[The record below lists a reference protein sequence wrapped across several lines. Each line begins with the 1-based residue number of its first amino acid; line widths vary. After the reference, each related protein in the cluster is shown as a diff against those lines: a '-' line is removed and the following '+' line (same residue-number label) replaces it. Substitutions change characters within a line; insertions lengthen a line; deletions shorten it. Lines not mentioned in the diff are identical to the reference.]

1 MLLFRIS
8 MSILNNTNEL
18 AKRYKDFVSNIN
30 DLSLRDKLN
39 QVPSEKAYWAQ
50 VLSDYEKVLYKLQVK
65 QKNTIRELSADMI
78 GKSPV
83 SLTKT
88 LLDRAKDDPSLDEIN
103 ASIQEIELAIKTFSR
118 IYDSVKYIA
127 KDFENILKYKQLQD

>member
-50 VLSDYEKVLYKLQVK
+50 VLSDYEKALYKLQTK

-118 IYDSVKYIA
+118 IYDNVKYIA
-127 KDFENILKYKQLQD
+127 RDFENILKYKQLQD